1 MKDFYNPKYFF
12 NRELSY
18 LKFNQRVLQEAI
30 DRSNPLLE
38 KLRFLTIGSSNLDE
52 FFMIRVS
59 GLRHQEQSGIVNM
72 MQHTWMRKRS

>member
-38 KLRFLTIGSSNLDE
+38 KLRF
-52 FFMIRVS
+52 
-59 GLRHQEQSGIVNM
+59 
-72 MQHTWMRKRS
+72 